1 MGQGSLKANLTYTK
15 RRFLVLDMA
24 FLFSRQVGSISPLYT
39 PKICMSFNQITE
51 LFAQFDSDWNCWG
64 TCSGFVIYF
73 WCYTK
78 LISCL
83 LQLRCKGDMWSV
95 GSWVMFFSLFAFAFA
110 FSFGHSFFFFFGE
123 SEWLVV
129 LITVVPWHSYSVAYL
144 ESCEPR
150 WGCGYLRLCL
160 ALPACLSSEPKPPG
174 AAHC

>member
-1 MGQGSLKANLTYTK
+1 MGRGSLKANLMYTK
-15 RRFLVLDMA
+15 RRFLVLDLV

-78 LISCL
+78 LTSCL
-83 LQLRCKGDMWSV
+83 LQLRCKGGMWSV
-95 GSWVMFFSLFAFAFA
+95 GRYVECRQLSNVFSLFAFAFA
-110 FSFGHSFFFFFGE
+110 FSFGHSLFLFLLFFGE

-129 LITVVPWHSYSVAYL
+129 LITVVPWHSYSVA
-144 ESCEPR
+144 
-150 WGCGYLRLCL
+150 
-160 ALPACLSSEPKPPG
+160 
-174 AAHC
+174 